1 MLEIANRDLESV
13 ISLFGDLGTD
23 IVRRSD
29 ARLLHVPR
37 LEAARQ
43 PEVNDRRFRAF
54 EIKKCFRRSE
64 LHFFRTSEIE
74 MPRQR
79 EYS

>member
-54 EIKKCFRRSE
+54 EIKNPFLE
-64 LHFFRTSEIE
+64 LKISDFLNPS
-74 MPRQR
+74 
-79 EYS
+79 

>member
-43 PEVNDRRFRAF
+43 PEVNDLHVRGIRIAFLGEHHVFRPTRAP
-54 EIKKCFRRSE
+54 K
-64 LHFFRTSEIE
+64 
-74 MPRQR
+74 Q
-79 EYS
+79 

>member
-43 PEVNDRRFRAF
+43 PEVNDFRVIVAVK
-54 EIKKCFRRSE
+54 EDILCCAKGRK
-64 LHFFRTSEIE
+64 
-74 MPRQR
+74 R
-79 EYS
+79 ERES